1 MVDPDDVMEH
11 RVVIDPDGA
20 NDNETDRLGDV
31 GRPQVPEFA
40 NQSGAGMRKP
50 YIQNERRDRNRNHA
64 IAKCLRSI
72 RLHDASFA
80 LWDRKLEDDEV
91 LLSGSIVRSRH
102 LDRNRTAYRIGSSVY
117 DCMAV

>member
-1 MVDPDDVMEH
+1 MVGSDDVIEH

-20 NDNETDRLGDV
+20 KDDETDRLGDA
-31 GRPQVPEFA
+31 GRPQVQEFA
-40 NQSGAGMRKP
+40 NQSGAGMGNP
-50 YIQNERRDRNRNHA
+50 YIQNGRRDRNHA
-64 IAKCLRSI
+64 IAKCLKST